1 MLTVATRSRYALIR
15 ARRVNGSIFDDM
27 RGYILVTEG

>member
-15 ARRVNGSIFDDM
+15 TRRVNGSIFDDM
-27 RGYILVTEG
+27 RGYIPVTKG

>member
-15 ARRVNGSIFDDM
+15 TRRVDDSIFDDM